1 MQGSQQKSN
10 YEPPRKLSNEFPLIG
25 LEVSPKDFSKL
36 HKYSGGWNLIDH
48 LIMHVYLNHSMCE

>member
-36 HKYSGGWNLIDH
+36 HKHSGGWNLIDH
-48 LIMHVYLNHSMCE
+48 FNNACVFKPFHV